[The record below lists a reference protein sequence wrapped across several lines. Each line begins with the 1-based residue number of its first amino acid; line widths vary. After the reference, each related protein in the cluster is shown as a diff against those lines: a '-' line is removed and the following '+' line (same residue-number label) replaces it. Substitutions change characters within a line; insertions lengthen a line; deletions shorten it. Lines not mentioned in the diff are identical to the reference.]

1 MPSYCSE
8 MEKRFYEEIKTD
20 KTSSSRLQYAEITV
34 LKCVYGKRDYQN
46 LPEYQSAKNY
56 IQKYLFDMET
66 WTLSEIRIF
75 SDMSF
80 IFENGDTK
88 TSLLL
93 TAWNTLEKYKPHPD
107 YKIYLSHLL
116 DCVTGI
122 YFPVRS
128 TNIRPAL

>member
-1 MPSYCSE
+1 M
-8 MEKRFYEEIKTD
+8 
-20 KTSSSRLQYAEITV
+20 
-34 LKCVYGKRDYQN
+34 
-46 LPEYQSAKNY
+46 KNY

>member
-1 MPSYCSE
+1 
-8 MEKRFYEEIKTD
+8 
-20 KTSSSRLQYAEITV
+20 
-34 LKCVYGKRDYQN
+34 
-46 LPEYQSAKNY
+46 
-56 IQKYLFDMET
+56 MET

-107 YKIYLSHLL
+107 YKNIPVSSVGLCDGHLFSCQINEYPACPMTRYAIY
-116 DCVTGI
+116 
-122 YFPVRS
+122 
-128 TNIRPAL
+128 AA